1 MSDDVLRAA
10 PDDADGSRMIV
21 VGYSADRFGAA
32 AVEHGIAEA
41 KLRDSSLLVINA
53 TEGESYVD
61 PRFAGSGQI
70 VDLETHLADSGV
82 PFEIRQSVGVDP
94 VRELLAAMDR
104 PAATLLVIGIRHR
117 NPVGKL
123 LLGRIS
129 QKLIL
134 ECPKPVLAVKPPED

>member
-70 VDLETHLADSGV
+70 VDLETHLADAHRYPEPQPRRKAV
-82 PFEIRQSVGVDP
+82 VGQNFSETDP
-94 VRELLAAMDR
+94 
-104 PAATLLVIGIRHR
+104 
-117 NPVGKL
+117 
-123 LLGRIS
+123 
-129 QKLIL
+129 
-134 ECPKPVLAVKPPED
+134 